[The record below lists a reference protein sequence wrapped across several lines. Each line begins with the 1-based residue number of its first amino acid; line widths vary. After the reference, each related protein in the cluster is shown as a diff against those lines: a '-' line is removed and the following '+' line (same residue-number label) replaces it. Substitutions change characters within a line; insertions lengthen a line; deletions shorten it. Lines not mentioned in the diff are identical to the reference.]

1 MCCDNDD
8 DGEDE
13 IDDDD
18 DDTDDVMALMIPLIS
33 PLGSHSQVLLFK
45 M

>member
-1 MCCDNDD
+1 MYC
-8 DGEDE
+8 
-13 IDDDD
+13 DDDD
-18 DDTDDVMALMIPLIS
+18 DEIDGDDDDTDVMALMIPLIS